1 MSTFVQ
7 LFYGPLLLG
16 IMLNILLYG
25 VMITQTYLYFSM
37 YRDDRLWLKIFVLV
51 LFFCDTVNTALDIAA
66 IYVPLINRFGD
77 FEALTMSTWMFA
89 SDSVTT
95 VRSPLHGPTYI
106 LPPSPK
112 PTFIQA
118 VVAALV
124 QFFFA
129 WRLKVLITN
138 NWIVAIVLVCAVI
151 QLLGG
156 IGCTITLVLDPS
168 FADVR
173 RYRFIGI
180 IWNVSAALADVI
192 IAAALVWHLWKHK
205 TGVSATDNMINKIIR
220 LTVQTGFVTALF
232 AVMTLILYFVLTS
245 GYDLLFHMPL
255 AKLYTNSLMS
265 TLNSRRMWMSDF
277 CESDS
282 MSFGAATGSMQR
294 SRSRANVNVDVN
306 VVRSERGGRTRGP
319 ERIVIG
325 VESHQMTDL
334 SSDGKDSDNHSTRS
348 FIPQEKPRGMSAT
361 EAAV

>member
-51 LFFCDTVNTALDIAA
+51 LLFCDTVNTALDIAA
-66 IYVPLINRFGD
+66 IYVPLINKFGD
-77 FEALTMSTWMFA
+77 LEALTMSTWMFA

-95 VRSPLHGPTYI
+95 
-106 LPPSPK
+106 
-112 PTFIQA
+112 A
-118 VVAALV
+118 VIAALV

-129 WRLKVLITN
+129 WRLKVLTTN
-138 NWIVAIVLVCAVI
+138 NCIVGIVLVCAVI

-156 IGCTITLVLDPS
+156 IGCTIALVLEPS
-168 FADVR
+168 FAEVR
-173 RYRFIGI
+173 RYRFMGI

-192 IAAALVWHLWKHK
+192 IAATLVWHLWKHK
-205 TGVSATDNMINKIIR
+205 TGVPVTDNMINKIIR

-294 SRSRANVNVDVN
+294 SRSRANVNV
-306 VVRSERGGRTRGP
+306 VRSERGGRTRGP

-348 FIPQEKPRGMSAT
+348 FIPQEKPMGMTAAS
-361 EAAV
+361 AAV